1 MFNIPFNYRDG
12 YSAGDP
18 LPIFG
23 NVKAVLWVDAL
34 KGVYNGLPYSG
45 ATIGNTDV
53 RLWQDQTVYGN
64 NLTATTSNSPTYSAS
79 TFSPSGSSSSFPYV
93 KINDVSQ
100 EYMAANLS
108 PSLTGISSGF
118 TVFFVFKR
126 NVDRTWNSAGPII
139 QFNADWNLGAEGFAI
154 GGNSSP
160 TTIDMSYY
168 NNAFNKTTISIPWGS
183 DGVDSTKFF
192 YYTYRMSGGTCNGY
206 VDSTL
211 KATATAV
218 GVDKTMKAVASNAKF
233 YVSAGFNGDTF
244 AQSAP
249 IDVAEVLV
257 YDGAV
262 SDAGLITVWNYFK
275 QKYGFIN

>member
-45 ATIGNTDV
+45 ATIGNADI
-53 RLWQDQTVYGN
+53 RLWQDQTVYSN
-64 NLTATTSNSPTYSAS
+64 NLTATTSNSPTYSAA

-93 KINDVSQ
+93 QINDVSQ

-108 PSLTGISSGF
+108 PSLSGISSGF

-126 NVDRTWNSAGPII
+126 NSTRTWNQVNPII
-139 QFNADWNLGAEGFAI
+139 QFNADWTFGTEGFSIASDSTPS
-154 GGNSSP
+154 N
-160 TTIDMSYY
+160 IDMSYY
-168 NNAFNKTTISIPWGS
+168 NNSFNKTTISVPWGS
-183 DGVDSTKFF
+183 GGVDSTKFF

-206 VDSTL
+206 SDSSL
-211 KATATAV
+211 KATAVAV
-218 GVDKTMKAVASNAKF
+218 GGNKTMKPVASNAKF
-233 YVSAGFNGDTF
+233 YIGAGFNGNTL
-244 AQSAP
+244 STTSP

-262 SDAGLITVWNYFK
+262 SDAGLTTVWNYFK